1 MKELDDVQ
9 FRHNVTAFQLAIV
22 QRQLWNK
29 VNVDF
34 IWQRNPKLKK
44 QQNSIVHLK
53 PSQGEQIIE

>member
-34 IWQRNPKLKK
+34 IGKRNPKLQK
-44 QQNSIVHLK
+44 QQSSIVHLNTS
-53 PSQGEQIIE
+53 PLPV